1 MNFKTFSLGL
11 AATFGLPWVFA
22 IAIPY
27 TKMANLPAPEF
38 TEAAD
43 GFDGV
48 YEFARSGRTDGASIY
63 AANGCAVCLTQLIRP
78 TYAGSELWRKDWA
91 GVPADPA
98 NGVAD
103 TRRETNP
110 YDYTGEKIAQIGQ
123 SRIGPDLSNVAIRAE
138 ASAKEAGMT
147 SKQWMLE
154 HLYDPREI
162 QYNSV
167 CSSVSFMFKGAAS
180 KPKSDAT
187 ALAAYLLGM
196 RKDNAIPM
204 SLNPSPANSTK

>member
-27 TKMANLPAPEF
+27 AKMANLPVAEF

-48 YEFARSGRTDGASIY
+48 YEFDRSGRTDGASIY
-63 AANGCAVCLTQLIRP
+63 AANGCVVCHTQLIRP
-78 TYAGSELWRKDWA
+78 SYAGSELWRKDWA
-91 GVPADPA
+91 GVPADLA
-98 NGVAD
+98 NGIAD

-110 YDYTGEKIAQIGQ
+110 YDYTGEKFAHVGQ

-138 ASAKEAGMT
+138 AAASKAGVT
-147 SKQWMLE
+147 SKEWMLQ

-167 CSSVSFMFKGAAS
+167 CSSVSFMFKGSAS
-180 KPKSDAT
+180 KPKSDAS
-187 ALAAYLLGM
+187 ALAAYLLGL
-196 RKDNAIPM
+196 RKDNPIPT
-204 SLNPSPANSTK
+204 SLNPRPANSAK